1 MKKHISAVIRVLLLP
16 FRGWGLLL
24 FAPLTVLAQQ
34 DSVLS
39 GVYNWKEPATSKQN
53 KITSAILLEGKV
65 HDFEWMQ
72 LTANSLNPSPARIK
86 QTVPK
91 NQEQLIII
99 KAGTLQVGIGDSTFA
114 LNAGSVAVLM
124 PGEKILLNS
133 TQACSFYVMKYRSK
147 TPKDL
152 ERGKK
157 NGGSFV
163 KLWDGIPFKPN
174 TNGGGRRDYF
184 EHPTAMQKRFE
195 MHVTTLKE
203 GLRSHDPHTHR
214 AEEIVLMIE
223 GDTEMQIGEKF
234 YKGKTGDFFYVGSN
248 VLHAIRNEGT
258 KPCMYFAIQFE

>member
-1 MKKHISAVIRVLLLP
+1 MKKILAILFLLP
-16 FRGWGLLL
+16 LC
-24 FAPLTVLAQQ
+24 TLAQQ

-39 GVYNWKEPATSKQN
+39 GVYNWSEPAAAAKN
-53 KITSAILLEGKV
+53 KISSTVLLEGKV
-65 HDFEWMQ
+65 HDFTWMQ
-72 LTANSLNPSPARIK
+72 LTANSLNPSPVRIK

-91 NQEQLIII
+91 NQEQLIIV
-99 KAGTLQVGIGDSTFA
+99 KTGTLQIGFGDSTFA

-133 TQACSFYVMKYRSK
+133 TQPCSFYIMKYQSK
-147 TPKDL
+147 APKDM
-152 ERGKK
+152 ERAKQ

-163 KLWDGIPFKPN
+163 KFRDAIPFKPN
-174 TNGGGRRDYF
+174 NNGGGRRDYF

-203 GLRSHDPHTHR
+203 GLRSHAPHTHR

-223 GDTEMQIGEKF
+223 GYTEMQIGEKF
-234 YKGKTGDFFYVGSN
+234 YKGKTGDFFYLGSN
-248 VLHAIRNEGT
+248 VLHAIKNEGT

>member
-1 MKKHISAVIRVLLLP
+1 MKKLLLIL
-16 FRGWGLLL
+16 F
-24 FAPLTVLAQQ
+24 FAPLAVVAQK

-39 GVYNWKEPATSKQN
+39 GVYKWNQPPTSTQN
-53 KITSAILLEGKV
+53 KITSTVLLEGKV

-72 LTANSLNPSPARIK
+72 LTANSLNPSSTRIK

-99 KAGTLQVGIGDSTFA
+99 KSGILQIRIGDSTFA
-114 LNAGSVAVLM
+114 LNAGSVTVLM

-133 TQACSFYVMKYRSK
+133 TQPCSFYIMKYRSK

-163 KLWDGIPFKPN
+163 KLWNAIPFKPN
-174 TNGGGRRDYF
+174 NNGGGRRDYF

-234 YKGKTGDFFYVGSN
+234 YKGKTGDFYYLGSN

>member
-1 MKKHISAVIRVLLLP
+1 MKKHISSAIKVFLFP
-16 FRGWGLLL
+16 FRGLGLLL
-24 FAPLTVLAQQ
+24 FTPLTILAQK

-39 GVYNWKEPATSKQN
+39 GVYKWSEPAISKQN
-53 KITSAILLEGKV
+53 KIASTVLLEGKV

-72 LTANSLNPSPARIK
+72 LTANSLNPSSVRIK

-91 NQEQLIII
+91 NQEHLIII
-99 KAGTLQVGIGDSTFA
+99 KTGVLQIEIGDSTFA

-133 TQACSFYVMKYRSK
+133 TQPCSFYIMKYRSK

-152 ERGKK
+152 ERGQK

-163 KLWDGIPFKPN
+163 KFWDGIPFKPN
-174 TNGGGRRDYF
+174 NGGGRRDYF

-195 MHVTTLKE
+195 IHVTTLKE

-234 YKGKTGDFFYVGSN
+234 YKGKTGDFFYLGSN

-258 KPCMYFAIQFE
+258 KPCIYFAIQFE

>member
-1 MKKHISAVIRVLLLP
+1 MKKTLAILFLLP
-16 FRGWGLLL
+16 LY
-24 FAPLTVLAQQ
+24 TLAQQ

-39 GVYNWKEPATSKQN
+39 GVYSWNEPATSTKN
-53 KITSAILLEGKV
+53 KISSTVLLEGKAY
-65 HDFEWMQ
+65 DFKWIQ

-99 KAGTLQVGIGDSTFA
+99 KTGTLQIGFGDSTFA

-133 TQACSFYVMKYRSK
+133 TQPCSFYIMKYQSIAP
-147 TPKDL
+147 TDT

-163 KLWDGIPFKPN
+163 KLWEAIPFKPN
-174 TNGGGRRDYF
+174 NNGGGRRDFF
-184 EHPTAMQKRFE
+184 EQPTAMQKRFE

-214 AEEIVLMIE
+214 AEEIIIMIE
-223 GDTEMQIGEKF
+223 GTTEMQIGEKF
-234 YKGKTGDFFYVGSN
+234 AKGKTGDFFYLGSN
-248 VLHAIRNEGT
+248 VLHGITNIGT
-258 KPCMYFAIQFE
+258 KSCMYFAIQFE